1 MIKKIFFIT
10 LVSLFSCKSK
20 IEKVTPVL
28 ASISES
34 IYASG
39 IIKSKNQYE
48 AFVTVNGNIEQIFVT
63 EGDNVKVGTPILS
76 IASEAQKLNRDNAL
90 LSVEFA
96 ELSANQDKLSDAKS
110 MIVLAKNKLENDSI
124 LFFRQKSLWKDSIGT
139 KVELEAR
146 ELGYQNAKAAQT
158 TAKVKYNDLLRQ
170 LNFSALQSKK
180 NLQISQK
187 QENDYTLYSK
197 IAGKVYSISKEKG
210 EIVSPQ
216 MPLAVIG
223 DAKIFVLEMQVD
235 EYDILKIRNGLLVL
249 VSMDSYKNKV
259 FEARITKVFPIMN
272 ERSKTFLVEAVLT
285 NPPTVLYPNISFEAN
300 IVLQTKSNALL
311 IPRNYLLNDS
321 LVIKKNGDKV
331 VVKTGLK
338 DYQKVEILSGINV
351 EDELK
356 KPEK

>member
-1 MIKKIFFIT
+1 MAKNSFIIV
-10 LVSLFSCKSK
+10 LLILFGCKSRV
-20 IEKVTPVL
+20 EKSNPIVG
-28 ASISES
+28 AISES

-39 IIKSKNQYE
+39 IVKSKNQYE
-48 AFVTVNGNIEQIFVT
+48 AFVTVNGNIDQIFVT
-63 EGDNVKVGTPILS
+63 EGDTVQVGTPILS
-76 IASEAQKLNRDNAL
+76 IANDAQRLNRDNAI
-90 LSVEFA
+90 LSAEFA
-96 ELSANQDKLSDAKS
+96 DVRANQDKLSDAKS
-110 MIVLAKNKLENDSI
+110 LIALANDKLKNDAALYY
-124 LFFRQKSLWKDSIGT
+124 RQKSLWKDNIGT

-146 ELGYQNAKAAQT
+146 ELGYQSAKAALY

-170 LNFSALQSKK
+170 LNFAALQSKK
-180 NLQISQK
+180 NLQISKK
-187 QENDYTLYSK
+187 QEKDYTLFSE
-197 IAGKVYSISKEKG
+197 IAGKIYSISKEKG

-259 FEARITKVFPIMN
+259 FEAKITKIFPIMS
-272 ERSKTFLVEAVLT
+272 ERSKTFLVEAT
-285 NPPTVLYPNISFEAN
+285 FNNPPSVLYPNISFEAN
-300 IVLQTKSNALL
+300 IVLQTKNNVLL

-338 DYQKVEILSGINV
+338 DYQKVEILSGISAM
-351 EDELK
+351 DEIT
-356 KPEK
+356 KPTQ